1 MKNTLAQIE
10 LAPAEGYK
18 GFGPLGLE
26 NGETGLAV
34 FTSFISSAI
43 GLITLIGIIWFVISM
58 FLAAVGM
65 ITSGGDKASLESSR
79 KKLTSS
85 VIGVVILISIIFV
98 IGIFGTLIGIDFLD
112 IQGLF
117 MKLWNI

>member
-1 MKNTLAQIE
+1 MKNILAQIE

>member
-1 MKNTLAQIE
+1 MKNILAQIE

-79 KKLTSS
+79 NILTSS